1 MTWESEIEE
10 LEYRKKL
17 ANEMGGKENVDRQHS
32 RGKLTVRERIEAL
45 SDPGSFEEIGALA
58 GSPSYDE
65 NGNLASITPAN
76 AVVGFVKLDGRRVVV
91 NGGDFTIR
99 GGAAD
104 AAIGNKGRFTE
115 DLALEWRLPYVRLLD
130 ATGGSVRTFEK
141 LGYTYIPDNPG
152 SLTAMRLLQV
162 VPVVS
167 AVMGSV
173 AGLPAVQACLAHFSV
188 MVKGTSQVFVAGPP
202 VVKAAFGQKITK
214 EELGNEKIQAYQS
227 GVINNVA
234 ENEEDAFRII
244 RRFLSYMPNNVWEM
258 PPRTE
263 PADDP
268 DRREEALLSIIP
280 RDRRKGYNP
289 YEILNGVL
297 DKGSIFEI
305 SPFYG
310 RSRITALA
318 RVNGYPVGVISNN
331 PNHLGG
337 STDAAAGDKV
347 IRFAE
352 MCDLFHL
359 PIVYFAD
366 EPGFMIGLHAEKQG
380 TLRAG
385 ARIVCVLSATKVP
398 WITFVTRQLY
408 GVAGGLHLRTSGF
421 YRRYA
426 WPSTNWGSM
435 HIEGGAMAA
444 YRREIEAAPDPAAR
458 RKEIED
464 RLNAIGSPFRTA
476 EAFGIEDIID
486 PRDTRPLLC
495 DFIDTA
501 QDMLKTQ
508 LGPSSGLSYR
518 P

>member
-1 MTWESEIEE
+1 MTWGPEIDE
-10 LEYRKKL
+10 LERRRKL
-17 ANEMGGKENVDRQHS
+17 ALGMGGEENVARQHA

-45 SDPGSFEEIGALA
+45 ADPGSFEEVGALA
-58 GSPSYDE
+58 GSASYDE
-65 NGNLASITPAN
+65 GGKLTSIMPAN
-76 AVVGFVKLDGRRVVV
+76 AVTGIIKLDGRRVVV

-104 AAIGNKGRFTE
+104 AAIGNKGRFTAG
-115 DLALEWRLPYVRLLD
+115 LALDGRLPYVRLLD

-141 LGYTYIPDNPG
+141 IGYTYIPDNPG
-152 SLTAMRLLQV
+152 SLTATRLLQA

-173 AGLPAVQACLAHFSV
+173 AGLPAVQSCLAHFNL
-188 MVKGTSQVFVAGPP
+188 MVKGTSHVFVAGPP
-202 VVKAAFGQKITK
+202 VVKAAFGQEITK
-214 EELGNEKIQAYQS
+214 EELGNEEVQAHES

-244 RRFLSYMPNNVWEM
+244 RRFLSYMPANVWEM

-268 DRREEALLSIIP
+268 DRREESLLSVIP
-280 RDRRKGYNP
+280 RNRRKSYDP
-289 YEILNGVL
+289 HVILNAAF

-310 RSRITALA
+310 KSRITALA
-318 RVNGYPVGVISNN
+318 RVNGYPVGVITND

-337 STDAAAGDKV
+337 STDVTAGDKV

-380 TLRAG
+380 TVRAG
-385 ARIVCVLSATKVP
+385 ARIVCVLSATRIP
-398 WITFVTRQLY
+398 WITFITRQLY

-444 YRREIEAAPDPAAR
+444 YRREIEAAPDPEAK
-458 RKEIED
+458 RKEIEA

-495 DFIDTA
+495 DFIETA
-501 QDMLKTQ
+501 QGIIKTQ